1 MATER
6 RTSRGKAQVLTF
18 LGLVALLG
26 GRFAAF
32 PAPAAAVAGTYVV
45 DAIGDEVD
53 ANPGDLICATS
64 AGTCTLR
71 AALTEANRDRQASLV
86 NFAIP
91 GDGPHTIDITST
103 LPFLNE
109 LAGGTTIDGY
119 SQPGSS
125 PNTAEFGTNAVLKIE
140 IRGTGPRNEEA
151 INFSSGNNL
160 VRGLAIYNL
169 RLGVQIRGEHASNNV
184 VVGNFI
190 GTDAGATFGA
200 TVRDSNTNNVIVRTA
215 ATNNV
220 IGRPALADRNLI
232 SGGFANGVVLGAIAT
247 PVVGTSGNV
256 VQNNIIGLKPNGDPL
271 PNLGHGI
278 DVNLGGADNLIGGTD
293 PGTANVVSGN
303 SGSGIE
309 VSHGAETAGNQIVGN
324 RIGTNL
330 DGTGGPA
337 GARNGQANI
346 HIEDGVVDTLIAHNV
361 IGTTPRLGL
370 DGGIKIDRSFD
381 TRIEH
386 NRIGMTEGGTAISN
400 GPYGVQVETGSVGTV
415 VGPGNVI
422 AGNLNG
428 VRIQDDATQNTT
440 VTANQ
445 IFSNEGLGIDISAEG
460 IGLGTVNPN
469 DPGDVD
475 GGPNG
480 RLNFPVLTEGS
491 PTLVKGTACAGCL
504 VEIFEADSTDTSPDL
519 RTSYGEGKTFL
530 ASSTADGD
538 GNVVV
543 TLPTSAFDRTL
554 TATATDGN
562 GNTSEFA
569 RNLFVKSLID
579 TVTDHFSRTV
589 EGGWGEA
596 EVGGAYTPSAYDT
609 SFSVNGEL
617 GVISVPEGRTREID
631 LLGVTTD
638 EAELQMTVKTDRQ
651 PWMGSHEVGFVIRRV
666 DPTTMYVARLRY
678 SPFGMLRV
686 GIEQSGMPLGEV
698 AISDA
703 PPIGTPVIL
712 RASVSGSSPTQLA
725 VKAWAAGTPEPV
737 GWALRLHDA
746 TPALQQ
752 PGAVGVIA
760 GSSEMFGFEPV
771 TVFVDDLSATPIAPK

>member
-1 MATER
+1 
-6 RTSRGKAQVLTF
+6 L
-18 LGLVALLG
+18 
-26 GRFAAF
+26 
-32 PAPAAAVAGTYVV
+32 
-45 DAIGDEVD
+45 
-53 ANPGDLICATS
+53 
-64 AGTCTLR
+64 
-71 AALTEANRDRQASLV
+71 
-86 NFAIP
+86 
-91 GDGPHTIDITST
+91 
-103 LPFLNE
+103 
-109 LAGGTTIDGY
+109 
-119 SQPGSS
+119 
-125 PNTAEFGTNAVLKIE
+125 PNTAEVGTNAVLKIE

-160 VRGLAIYNL
+160 VQGLSIYNL
-169 RLGVQIRGEHASNNV
+169 RLGVQIRGEHAIDNV

-190 GTDAGATFGA
+190 GTDAGANFGA
-200 TVRDSNTNNVIVRTA
+200 TVRDSNTNNVIVRTSA
-215 ATNNV
+215 ARNI
-220 IGRPALADRNLI
+220 IGRPALVDRNLI
-232 SGGFANGVVLGAIAT
+232 SGGFANGVVLGAIAE
-247 PVVGTSGNV
+247 PVIGTEGNI

-278 DVNLGGADNLIGGTD
+278 DVNLGGANSLIGGME

-309 VSHGAETAGNQIVGN
+309 VSHGEMTSGNQVVGN
-324 RIGTNL
+324 RIGTDL
-330 DGTGGPA
+330 AGTGGPA

-346 HIEDGVVDTLIAHNV
+346 HIEDGVVDTLISHNV
-361 IGTTPRLGL
+361 IGTTPHLGL
-370 DGGIKIDRSFD
+370 DGGIKIDRSFN
-381 TRIEH
+381 TRVEH
-386 NRIGMTEGGTAISN
+386 NRIGIADGGAPISN

-422 AGNLNG
+422 TNNLNG
-428 VRIQDDATQNTT
+428 VRIQDDATQSTT
-440 VTANQ
+440 VTGNQ
-445 IFSNEGLGIDISAEG
+445 IFANAGLGIDISAEG

-469 DPGDVD
+469 DEGDVD

-504 VEIFEADSTDTSPDL
+504 VEVFEADSTDTSPD
-519 RTSYGEGKTFL
+519 RFTSYGEGKTFL
-530 ASSTADGD
+530 SSSSADGD
-538 GNVVV
+538 GNFIV

-554 TATATDGN
+554 TATATDGS

-569 RNLFVKSLID
+569 RNLYVKSLID

-596 EVGGAYTPSAYDT
+596 EVGGAYTPAAYDS

-617 GVISVPEGRTREID
+617 GVMSVPEGRTREVD

-638 EAELQMTVKTDRQ
+638 EAELQMTVKTDRR

-666 DPTTMYVARLRY
+666 DPATMYVARLRY

-686 GIEQSGMPLGEV
+686 GLEKSGMPLGE
-698 AISDA
+698 ALISDA
-703 PPIGTPVIL
+703 PPLGTPIVL
-712 RASVSGSSPTQLA
+712 RASVSGTSPTQLA
-725 VKAWAAGTPEPV
+725 VKAWAAGEAEPV
-737 GWALRLHDA
+737 GWALRLHDD

-752 PGAVGVIA
+752 PGAIGVTA

-771 TVFVDDLSATPIAPK
+771 TVYVDDLSATPIAPK

>member
-1 MATER
+1 
-6 RTSRGKAQVLTF
+6 V
-18 LGLVALLG
+18 
-26 GRFAAF
+26 F

-53 ANPGDLICATS
+53 ANPGDQICATS

-71 AALTEANRDRQASLV
+71 AALTEANQDGQASTV

-91 GDGPHTIDITST
+91 GDGPHTINITST

-119 SQPGSS
+119 TQPGAT
-125 PNTAEFGTNAVLKIE
+125 PNTAELGTNAVLKVE
-140 IRGTGPRNEEA
+140 IKGTGPRNEEA
-151 INFSSGNNL
+151 INFASGNNL

-190 GTDAGATFGA
+190 GTDAGATFAA
-200 TVRDSNTNNVIVRTA
+200 TFRDSNTNNVIVRTA
-215 ATNNV
+215 ASDNI

-232 SGGFANGVVLGAIAT
+232 SGGFANGVVLGAIAE
-247 PVVGTSGNV
+247 PVVGTDGNV
-256 VQNNIIGLKPNGDPL
+256 VQNNIIGLAPDGDPL
-271 PNLGHGI
+271 PNQAHGI
-278 DVNLGGADNLIGGTD
+278 DVNLGGAHNLIGGTE
-293 PGTANVVSGN
+293 PGAANVVSGN
-303 SGSGIE
+303 VGSGIE
-309 VSHGAETAGNQIVGN
+309 ISHGAETAGNQIVGN
-324 RIGTNL
+324 RIGTDL
-330 DGTGGPA
+330 AATAAPDGS
-337 GARNGQANI
+337 RNGQANI
-346 HIEDGVVDTLIAHNV
+346 HIEDRVVDTLIAGNV
-361 IGTTPRLGL
+361 IGSIPRLGL
-370 DGGIKIDRSFD
+370 DGGIKIDHSVN
-381 TRIEH
+381 TRVEH
-386 NRIGMTEGGTAISN
+386 NRIGVTEGGAAISN

-415 VGPGNVI
+415 VGPGNII
-422 AGNLNG
+422 ANNLNG
-428 VRIQDDATQNTT
+428 VRIQDDATQGTT
-440 VTANQ
+440 VTGNEIYANA
-445 IFSNEGLGIDISAEG
+445 GLGIDISAEG

-491 PTLVKGTACAGCL
+491 PTLVKGTACGGCL
-504 VEIFEADSTDTSPDL
+504 VEIFEADSTDTDPDL
-519 RTSYGEGKTFL
+519 RTSYGEGRTFL
-530 ASSTADGD
+530 ASSTAEEDGD
-538 GNVVV
+538 FTI

-554 TATATDGN
+554 TATATDGA

-569 RNLFVKSLID
+569 RNLFVESLID

-596 EVGGAYTPSAYDT
+596 EVGGAYTPSAYDS

-631 LLGVTTD
+631 LLGVTVED
-638 EAELQMTVKTDRQ
+638 AELQMTVKTDRR

-678 SPFGMLRV
+678 SPFGTLRV
-686 GIEQSGMPLGEV
+686 GLEQSGTPLGEV
-698 AISDA
+698 VIADA

-712 RASVSGSSPTQLA
+712 RASVSGSSPTQLG
-725 VKAWAAGTPEPV
+725 VKAWAAGTTEPV

-752 PGAVGVIA
+752 PGAIGVTA

-771 TVFVDDLSATPIAPK
+771 TVHVDDLSATPIAPK